1 MAGLQARQ
9 LVVSSEELGESPLL
23 PALAIL
29 SSAALYAT
37 LPSRFIAGPSSGV
50 FSLARWIVPGL
61 TVLLLV
67 ALVVSVPQGRLV
79 RSMGLRTTNVRIGRR
94 VAALGVT
101 AIVSAANAAAIV
113 LLVHLLVSGAHA
125 QARLLLRAGIHMW
138 CLNVLVFALWF
149 WELDNGGPA
158 ARRTAAP
165 AGRDFLFPQQT
176 LPRALAGGLAAPL
189 PRLPLRFVHQRDRVQ
204 PHRRDA
210 AQSLGEDVDAGGVDR
225 EPGARDHGR
234 RPRHQHPEIAG
245 PARL

>member
-1 MAGLQARQ
+1 MQRPRRVAGVEPRQ

-23 PALAIL
+23 PVLAIL
-29 SSAALYAT
+29 GSAALYAT

-61 TVLLLV
+61 TVLLLL
-67 ALVVSVPQGRLV
+67 ALVVSVPQGRLM
-79 RSMGLRTTNVRIGRR
+79 RSLGLRATKVHVGRR
-94 VAALGVT
+94 IAALGVT

-165 AGRDFLFPQQT
+165 AGRDFLFPQQS
-176 LPRALAGGLAAPL
+176 LPELASWQPRFLDYVYLSFTNATAFSPTDAMPLSRWAKMLMLVESAASLVLAVMVAARAVNILK
-189 PRLPLRFVHQRDRVQ
+189 
-204 PHRRDA
+204 
-210 AQSLGEDVDAGGVDR
+210 
-225 EPGARDHGR
+225 
-234 RPRHQHPEIAG
+234 
-245 PARL
+245 